1 VLLYPNWV
9 NASDF
14 KNTPEA
20 FGTIAL
26 HYADLA
32 DALSTIEIEETVRLT
47 RDMQYLCRVM
57 GTKLPLLPVHTIA
70 ERKLFS
76 NLVLKDMHMV
86 DTTCKKMA
94 LEWVEYVNGVDIFP
108 KLPVHLRNHRDAFN
122 RNARARQTFEDAQ

>member
-57 GTKLPLLPVHTIA
+57 GTKLPLLPVHTILRSA
-70 ERKLFS
+70 NSSLILF
-76 NLVLKDMHMV
+76 LK
-86 DTTCKKMA
+86 TCIW
-94 LEWVEYVNGVDIFP
+94 LILY
-108 KLPVHLRNHRDAFN
+108 L
-122 RNARARQTFEDAQ
+122 